1 MMRSGTSRDKRLQA
15 AYNHCRQLQA
25 RFGTSYYF
33 ASRFFEP
40 SIRNGVHALYAF
52 VRYPDQWVDDS
63 SHLSAEEVRQL
74 LNRYAA
80 DLLRAIDGEAVDS
93 PVLTAFADTVVKYR
107 IPIEYICEFLDAMKM
122 DLERSRYH
130 TFEDLQ
136 MYTRGS
142 ASVVG
147 LMMLCLFGIC
157 REPVTRYA
165 ELMGLAMQLTN
176 FLRDVKEDFL
186 RGRIYLPQRE
196 LQEHSLTESDIA
208 QGVIDQR
215 WRTFMQFQIER
226 VRKTY
231 REAESGIPLLP
242 KHAQYPVLLGS
253 RLYAAILNEIEKVN
267 YDVYS
272 TRVRT
277 SRWTKLSIAWRC
289 KQIAKSLPS

>member
-1 MMRSGTSRDKRLQA
+1 MKWWTTRDNSLQA
-15 AYNHCRQLQA
+15 AYNHCRQIQKH
-25 RFGTSYYF
+25 FGTSYYF
-33 ASRFFEP
+33 ATRFFEP

-63 SHLSAEEVRQL
+63 SHLAKAEVRQL
-74 LNRYAA
+74 LNRYVA
-80 DLLRAIDGEAVDS
+80 DLLRALDGETVDS
-93 PVLTAFADTVVKYR
+93 PVLTAFADTVVKYQ
-107 IPIEYICEFLDAMKM
+107 IPIEYICEFLDAMNM

-130 TFEDLQ
+130 TFEELKS
-136 MYTRGS
+136 YARGS

-147 LMMLCLFGIC
+147 LMMLCLFGVC
-157 REPVTRYA
+157 REPLTRYA

-186 RGRIYLPQRE
+186 RGRIYLPQEE

-208 QGVIDQR
+208 QGVVDQR

-226 VRKTY
+226 ARKAY
-231 REAESGIPLLP
+231 REAECGIPLLP

-253 RLYAAILNEIEKVN
+253 RLYAAILTEIEQAD

-272 TRVRT
+272 ARVRT
-277 SRWTKLSIAWRC
+277 SGWTKLSIAWRC